1 MVLPV
6 VDKERKA
13 KGWGYKA
20 SAQLAPGALLGG
32 SRDAVVGDH
41 DPSGLDLCGVQK
53 EVEDKIQT
61 ALQLQMGLLL
71 SVLRNHPAAFD
82 DVVEGIRAT
91 ARTSG
96 AETECARRR
105 GDGGRADR
113 PPAAPLPRR
122 QDENEAR
129 AQIGNDWMDLRTL
142 RLSALRSVMV
152 GWFSKAL
159 AETRDMSV
167 REGKALQTYLR
178 ILDQE
183 SKYLGIGKSV
193 RVTRRR
199 RSKDKPS
206 RVDVRDPIVRALTYQ
221 LKFVLGILQKHPAAR
236 DAVVEAL
243 RLSLSGSV
251 PQVV

>member
-1 MVLPV
+1 MT
-6 VDKERKA
+6 R
-13 KGWGYKA
+13 
-20 SAQLAPGALLGG
+20 
-32 SRDAVVGDH
+32 R
-41 DPSGLDLCGVQK
+41 GLDLCGVQK